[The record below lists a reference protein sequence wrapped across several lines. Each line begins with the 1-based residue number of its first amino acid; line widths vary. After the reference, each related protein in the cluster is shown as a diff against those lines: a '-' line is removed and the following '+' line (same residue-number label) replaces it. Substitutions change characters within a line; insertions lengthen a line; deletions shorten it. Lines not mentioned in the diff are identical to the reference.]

1 MGLRQTA
8 DICGEIFGIYC
19 IYCGEIF
26 VVVGL
31 GQSADIC
38 GETIYNIQYTSVYI
52 CGVWWVCIKLILEH
66 VLHPDH
72 AQQHYNV
79 GPVVL

>member
-31 GQSADIC
+31 RQSADIC
-38 GETIYNIQYTSVYI
+38 GETIYNIQYTSIYCI
-52 CGVWWVCIKLILEH
+52 YCGEIFVV
-66 VLHPDH
+66 
-72 AQQHYNV
+72 V
-79 GPVVL
+79 GLRQTADMAIV